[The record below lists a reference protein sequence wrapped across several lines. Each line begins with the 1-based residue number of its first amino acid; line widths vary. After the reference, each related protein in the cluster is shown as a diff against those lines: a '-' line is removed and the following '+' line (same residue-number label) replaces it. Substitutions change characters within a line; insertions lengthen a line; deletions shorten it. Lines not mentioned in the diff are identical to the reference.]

1 MTTVATQQGLK
12 SVSFFKP
19 LNVLQSLWANC

>member
-12 SVSFFKP
+12 SVSFFKAFK
-19 LNVLQSLWANC
+19 VLQSLWANC